1 MDQIVTIM
9 IKGITVRMLTA
20 NDSLLKSIWISKDMS
35 LFYIGSEFSSPE
47 NTYQISNFVKLSTY
61 VHGYRNPELTLQ
73 ISLKSGL
80 SILLEFS
87 SFSERAVWK
96 RGLEYVIHLEKQK
109 P

>member
-1 MDQIVTIM
+1 
-9 IKGITVRMLTA
+9 MLTA

-61 VHGYRNPELTLQ
+61 VHGYRNPEFTLQ
-73 ISLKSGL
+73 ISLKNGIGI

-87 SFSERAVWK
+87 SFAERAVWK
-96 RGLEYVIHLEKQK
+96 RGLEYIIHLEKQK